1 MMSVHQAGL
10 ADYGME
16 AEIKLDIGYVS
27 CEWDNDEE
35 HAYIDIYKNKDMQT
49 SCHSWYCW
57 VING

>member
-49 SCHSWYCW
+49 SCHS
-57 VING
+57 